1 MERRLDELRSYVRDL
16 MGYYGL
22 ASQLKLFASLEQCRV
37 FSCRRPGTAHTLLLL
52 ERWRHVRSCIR
63 ELIALGVSRRQA
75 IRHGISR
82 KGPWH
87 MAKTIASGVEMTN
100 AWLAIKE
107 S

>member
-52 ERWRHVRSCIR
+52 EALATRSHTHPRTNSSGRLTAASHPPRHKS
-63 ELIALGVSRRQA
+63 
-75 IRHGISR
+75 
-82 KGPWH
+82 
-87 MAKTIASGVEMTN
+87 
-100 AWLAIKE
+100 
-107 S
+107 